1 MKFPLFPLLR
11 FRWKLFVRRKNQL
24 DLNALVE
31 LATLT
36 TKVGKKKPERTASPV
51 DVSNNIYG
59 AFNYMDKRSHYIAN
73 HASGQV
79 VTPITLG

>member
-1 MKFPLFPLLR
+1 M
-11 FRWKLFVRRKNQL
+11 
-24 DLNALVE
+24 
-31 LATLT
+31 ATLT